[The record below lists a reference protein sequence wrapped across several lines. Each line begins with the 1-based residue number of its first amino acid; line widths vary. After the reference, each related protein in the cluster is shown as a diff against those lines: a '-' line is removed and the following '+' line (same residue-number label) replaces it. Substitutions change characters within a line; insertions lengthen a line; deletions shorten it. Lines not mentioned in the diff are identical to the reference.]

1 MATSWSK
8 LTTHSEAARRAGGR
22 RRINAVRHW
31 GVIQRRAKVFKTV
44 SERGLA
50 GFNRG
55 VRAQIAREL
64 GVSRSTISRDVAAI
78 FFAPRELPAEMTN
91 AAVIRLLSSTGA
103 RLGEGCE
110 CPEKEREREPWHSLG
125 HALQFAAETLDGV
138 EEGRISL
145 SEEQVRS
152 FEVVRDKVIEMIDWV
167 A

>member
-50 GFNRG
+50 GFDRG

-78 FFAPRELPAEMTN
+78 FVAPPDELPAEMTN
-91 AAVIRLLSSTGA
+91 ATMIRVLSSTGA

-110 CPEKEREREPWHSLG
+110 CPDEEREREPWH
-125 HALQFAAETLDGV
+125 F
-138 EEGRISL
+138 
-145 SEEQVRS
+145 
-152 FEVVRDKVIEMIDWV
+152 
-167 A
+167 

>member
-1 MATSWSK
+1 LATSWSK

-31 GVIQRRAKVFKTV
+31 DVIQRRAKVFKTV

-50 GFNRG
+50 GFDRG

-78 FFAPRELPAEMTN
+78 FVAPPDELPAEMTN
-91 AAVIRLLSSTGA
+91 ATMIRVLSSTGA

-110 CPEKEREREPWHSLG
+110 CPDEEREREPWH
-125 HALQFAAETLDGV
+125 F
-138 EEGRISL
+138 
-145 SEEQVRS
+145 
-152 FEVVRDKVIEMIDWV
+152 
-167 A
+167 